1 MEQINLSPSQLNRR
15 IFIKGIG
22 WITVGL
28 LAGATLGGCEGCSD
42 KIKNRPVRRRLRTGS
57 PEVDAA
63 INTYRQAVQLMKDR
77 SIANAADP
85 RGWSAQAAIH
95 GTKNVS
101 FNFCQHGTNHF
112 FSWHRAYLVWFERI
126 CQELTG
132 DKHFG
137 LPYWN
142 WNQDP
147 AIHAAFLDN
156 TSTLFMP
163 RTNTTMAGQTQTAS
177 NTLDTIFS
185 DTNFFT
191 FSSQLESTP
200 HNRVHTRIGG
210 DFGGFGS
217 AMDPI
222 FWMHHCMVD
231 YCWAK
236 WNLEMGNDNTNDS
249 TWFNTNWTH
258 FTDANGNPTDTSAG
272 ATTLMPLFSYR
283 YESSAIGSNGAT
295 ADFAKADFKKL
306 ENRIRKG
313 ADIKFDIKQRVSLA
327 DTALVSIARPFS
339 ARTNVELSQ
348 LAAIINNDKAKATVF
363 ASIEYASLPPAS
375 DFFVRVFIN
384 APNADRNT
392 NIEDPHYA
400 GSFAFFGTDTG
411 EPGHGDHAAHQ
422 PKFLVNIT
430 PTLEKLRNSGELKDS
445 SAIVITLVAV
455 PEGEQFEK
463 QDANLR
469 LNKIEMIVT
478 PVTIRS
484 SEN

>member
-77 SIANAADP
+77 STANAADP

-132 DKHFG
+132 DKQFG

-147 AIHAAFLDN
+147 AIHAAFLDS

-163 RTNTTMAGQTQTAS
+163 RSNTTMAGQTQTAS

-185 DTNFFT
+185 DTNFFS
-191 FSSQLESTP
+191 FSSQVEGTP
-200 HNRVHTRIGG
+200 HNRVHTRTGG

-236 WNLEMGNDNTNDS
+236 WNLEMDNDNTNDS

-258 FTDANGNPTDTSAG
+258 
-272 ATTLMPLFSYR
+272 
-283 YESSAIGSNGAT
+283 
-295 ADFAKADFKKL
+295 
-306 ENRIRKG
+306 
-313 ADIKFDIKQRVSLA
+313 
-327 DTALVSIARPFS
+327 
-339 ARTNVELSQ
+339 
-348 LAAIINNDKAKATVF
+348 
-363 ASIEYASLPPAS
+363 
-375 DFFVRVFIN
+375 
-384 APNADRNT
+384 
-392 NIEDPHYA
+392 
-400 GSFAFFGTDTG
+400 
-411 EPGHGDHAAHQ
+411 
-422 PKFLVNIT
+422 
-430 PTLEKLRNSGELKDS
+430 
-445 SAIVITLVAV
+445 
-455 PEGEQFEK
+455 
-463 QDANLR
+463 
-469 LNKIEMIVT
+469 
-478 PVTIRS
+478 
-484 SEN
+484 